1 MGLHGPRHG
10 QCMVLVWYSRPEGIR
25 WRARRHAHIVRA
37 QHLRRLRAT
46 PQNTHVACI
55 AIEAPQNVNDH
66 KNKFNFVVVTD
77 RTGGE
82 RKGIWEKGIEKINL
96 MQPAFVVS
104 VGDLINGYT
113 EDLNKIENEWNEF
126 NSFVKKL
133 ASLVNWLVR
142 SNETQIL

>member
-1 MGLHGPRHG
+1 VKKIYILFF
-10 QCMVLVWYSRPEGIR
+10 CVFLVKLN
-25 WRARRHAHIVRA
+25 A
-37 QHLRRLRAT
+37 QNKLKLQKIKSEKKPWT
-46 PQNTHVACI
+46 Y
-55 AIEAPQNVNDH
+55 EKVNDH

-113 EDLNKIENEWNEF
+113 EDLSKIDQEWSEF

-133 ASLVNWLVR
+133 EMPFFLCSR
-142 SNETQIL
+142 